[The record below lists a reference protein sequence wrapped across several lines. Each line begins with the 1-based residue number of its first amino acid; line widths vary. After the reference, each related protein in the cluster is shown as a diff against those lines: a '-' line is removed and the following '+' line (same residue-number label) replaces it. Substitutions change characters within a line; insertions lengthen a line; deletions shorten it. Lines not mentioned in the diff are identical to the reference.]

1 MMCRALF
8 TDCSVEKEK
17 RASTSV
23 ETLPGTICRISFP
36 NCTSRLS
43 RVASTWFSISV
54 PAFLPYATAASIS
67 FSYSGF
73 LDAARMSEG
82 LVVASWG
89 WYFLMVAKSPES
101 ATTVWR
107 VLVVH
112 LLVVGAAGHR
122 HRISASSGEGVALH
136 GGVLTVP
143 EAFSWSRE
151 LVIVVVCGRCR
162 GIVEEG
168 ERWYEV

>member
-1 MMCRALF
+1 MCRALA
-8 TDCSVEKEK
+8 TDSSVEKEK

-23 ETLPGTICRISFP
+23 ETLPGTIWRISLP

-43 RVASTWFSISV
+43 RVVSTWFSRSV
-54 PAFLPYATAASIS
+54 PFFLPYATAASIS

-101 ATTVWR
+101 ATTVCRESRSAIILPYAWCCAC
-107 VLVVH
+107 VNTY
-112 LLVVGAAGHR
+112 GAGGLELFEGAR
-122 HRISASSGEGVALH
+122 HCEGYMCV
-136 GGVLTVP
+136 
-143 EAFSWSRE
+143 E
-151 LVIVVVCGRCR
+151 LGLKVCCRCL
-162 GIVEEG
+162 
-168 ERWYEV
+168 